1 MALDNPPEI
10 LYEDEDLI
18 AINKPAGFLSIKDGY
33 QPNLPNL
40 KSTLQ
45 TMRASIWSVHRLDK
59 CTSGV
64 VLFAKTAQTH
74 RALNSAF
81 ENRSVNKHYMAIVH
95 GCPCWQSLALSI
107 PLLKNG
113 DREHRTVYDKEKGK
127 MSRSTILVK
136 RRTERFSLMEILP
149 RTGFT
154 HQIRAQLSI
163 IGFPIM
169 DDDLYYRAMDINRKK
184 LKRPEG
190 SEQIF
195 LHARRISFQH
205 PSTGTGLEI
214 EAPAPPKFQQTMRN
228 LGLWDYY

>member
-1 MALDNPPEI
+1 MDLVNPPEI

-18 AINKPAGFLSIKDGY
+18 TINKPAGLRSIEDGY

-64 VLFAKTAQTH
+64 VLYAKTAQAH

-81 ENRSVNKHYMAIVH
+81 QNRAVNKQYIAIVH
-95 GCPCWQSLALSI
+95 GFPCWQTFALSI

-113 DREHRTVYDKEKGK
+113 DREHRTVYHIEKGK
-127 MSRSTILVK
+127 LSQSTYIVK
-136 RRTERFSLMEILP
+136 RRTERFSLMEIFP
-149 RTGFT
+149 KTGFT

-163 IGFPIM
+163 IGFPIL
-169 DDDLYYRAMDINRKK
+169 DDDLYYRTANFKTNSQK
-184 LKRPEG
+184 LRERPEK
-190 SEQIF
+190 IY
-195 LHARRISFQH
+195 LHAQRISLHH
-205 PSTGTGLEI
+205 PKTGAVLEI
-214 EAPAPPKFQQTMRN
+214 EAPTPSNFQQKMRD
-228 LGLWDYY
+228 LGLLNKY